1 MVEWTRQT
9 FHIAICSF
17 LRSPIAMERWQ
28 FCLILLM
35 IYFHDIPV
43 MELINFQS
51 TIYVYFHFQR
61 RSNIFMCSFFY
72 FEELQ
77 FDHFVCKVYLSW
89 NCKKISIRFYRF
101 ENVRL
106 QPWTQKVKTQN
117 DIFHFS
123 VHKNVILNN
132 HKKIIPV
139 KYSTHQNRRS
149 FKEPSSVDAHK
160 TESSSTMYALN
171 KAVYFEFIEN

>member
-1 MVEWTRQT
+1 MNT
-9 FHIAICSF
+9 
-17 LRSPIAMERWQ
+17 
-28 FCLILLM
+28 
-35 IYFHDIPV
+35 
-43 MELINFQS
+43 
-51 TIYVYFHFQR
+51 
-61 RSNIFMCSFFY
+61 SNISYCNMFIFALTHRHGTVTVLLNFINDLFPWYSGHGTYKLSIDDLCIFPFSTTQQHFYVFFFLLRRTAIWPFCMQSV
-72 FEELQ
+72 FELKLQ
-77 FDHFVCKVYLSW
+77 KF
-89 NCKKISIRFYRF
+89 SIRFYRF

-160 TESSSTMYALN
+160 TESSSTMYAVN